1 MSRGGRPSARARM
14 TLQINTTMS
23 ETKTDDK
30 RLLTALG
37 HDDFFLRS
45 TALHL
50 LADMPKPGIE
60 ATRAAIAAIEKHGH
74 RKAFEYPHQFGSLPH
89 DADSLAWAAGY
100 CSSINRSAP
109 DDTLPSHL
117 ALWIAKAPTEL
128 LADWEV
134 PAVPSFGSR
143 DPVGIARRRLELA
156 SASAEECFALID
168 EGVGEI
174 AKIIYLYRTLGG
186 EDSSELRNWRAE
198 LERKYRRTLDSQK
211 NFDAKFARLLE
222 GGRCQYWLRNRRS
235 AGTPP
240 VPAAAER
247 STRSAA

>member
-1 MSRGGRPSARARM
+1 M
-14 TLQINTTMS
+14 
-23 ETKTDDK
+23 
-30 RLLTALG
+30 
-37 HDDFFLRS
+37 
-45 TALHL
+45 
-50 LADMPKPGIE
+50 
-60 ATRAAIAAIEKHGH
+60 
-74 RKAFEYPHQFGSLPH
+74 
-89 DADSLAWAAGY
+89 
-100 CSSINRSAP
+100 
-109 DDTLPSHL
+109 

-222 GGRCQYWLRNRRS
+222 GG
-235 AGTPP
+235 A
-240 VPAAAER
+240 VPILAAEPKVGR
-247 STRSAA
+247 NAPCPCGSGKKYKKCCLKKEAE